1 MRSRLGGKDAW
12 EVEAGLPGGLLAVA
26 GQPWR
31 GRGRPLPIRASLLEE
46 FHGSS
51 LRPSWRSVVFGQPG
65 SSSFPSK
72 DPSF

>member
-1 MRSRLGGKDAW
+1 MGGGGWAAW
-12 EVEAGLPGGLLAVA
+12 RAVSCGWTALERAGEA
-26 GQPWR
+26 
-31 GRGRPLPIRASLLEE
+31 LPIRASLLEE